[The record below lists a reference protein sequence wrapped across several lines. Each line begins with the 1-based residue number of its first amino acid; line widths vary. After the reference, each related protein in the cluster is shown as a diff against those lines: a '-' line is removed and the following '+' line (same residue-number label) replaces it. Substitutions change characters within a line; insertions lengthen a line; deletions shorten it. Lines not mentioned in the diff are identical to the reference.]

1 MVVALI
7 GLVTSILLILLGALV
22 LGRRGELSTERSA
35 KDGSDVQVDVE
46 SGVEE
51 STAGVG
57 VSVSAFHGIQRGL
70 AFYGEKSTADILSMI
85 AGGRL
90 REAWP
95 WAAMSLGVLMLFIFI
110 PLLIG
115 ILVGLQETLLCLL
128 VGLFFVGALFA
139 AFPRRTKA

>member
-1 MVVALI
+1 MVIALT
-7 GLVTSILLILLGALV
+7 GLISSLLLVLLGALV
-22 LGRRGELSTERSA
+22 LGRRSELSVERSA
-35 KDGSDVQVDVE
+35 KDGSEVQVDVE
-46 SGVEE
+46 AGVEGP
-51 STAGVG
+51 TAGVG
-57 VSVSAFHGIQRGL
+57 VSVSAFHGIQRGFS
-70 AFYGEKSTADILSMI
+70 FYGEKSTAEILSMI

-115 ILVGLQETLLCLL
+115 ILVGLPETLLCLL